1 MINPIIKRK
10 IQRVLPY
17 GIIWFI
23 AGMVYTLLERG
34 LLGSSGQYQSTGNPY
49 NFFRSLMITPIA
61 ALLMGLLMG
70 TLETI
75 YLNRRLNQLLI
86 RWNWVFRCLTKK

>member
-1 MINPIIKRK
+1 MTNPVIKRK

-49 NFFRSLMITPIA
+49 NFSRNLIITPITE
-61 ALLMGLLMG
+61 LLVGFLMG
-70 TLETI
+70 TL
-75 YLNRRLNQLLI
+75 R
-86 RWNWVFRCLTKK
+86 F